1 MNDEG
6 KLSSEIHEKI
16 FKQRIEAKMLASTRA
31 LESGEQ
37 PVAIFLGGQP
47 GSGKGGL
54 ARKTM
59 EELSAEK
66 TVHIDVDNLRENHP
80 SYRSWQRDPATEKIA
95 ADLSH
100 ADASA
105 WGKSLFS
112 SAIANRRNI
121 MIDGT
126 LGNPQSTEK
135 QINTL
140 KDAGYEVTVRALA
153 VQPEVS
159 HLGVLKRFE
168 EGVQKGAP
176 RWVPRE
182 VEASA
187 YEGLPKTLQLVEST
201 QTDAPIQVQVF
212 DRNKSKLYDN
222 RDTSI
227 ASQTTAEQALKTER
241 QRPLNASEQQSY
253 SKDWDMVITSMAQRQ
268 APGQEIKEAAK
279 LAEQMCPDRKL
290 SVAGAASIDS
300 KAAQP
305 DLAQKST
312 KQVTADT
319 LASLSMPATPSS
331 KLLGKIAEPP
341 SPAAN
346 ESSNLKLK

>member
-1 MNDEG
+1 MSEDG
-6 KLSSEIHEKI
+6 KLRSEIHEKI

-31 LESGEQ
+31 LEPGEQ

-47 GSGKGGL
+47 GAGKGGL

-80 SYRSWQRDPATEKIA
+80 SYRSWQRDHATEKIA

-126 LGNPQSTEK
+126 LGNPQNTEK
-135 QINTL
+135 QINML
-140 KDAGYEVTVRALA
+140 KDAGYEVKVRALA

-168 EGVQKGAP
+168 EGAQTGAP

-187 YEGLPKTLQLVEST
+187 YEGLPKTLQLVESKQADT
-201 QTDAPIQVQVF
+201 PTQVQVF
-212 DRNKSKLYDN
+212 DRNKNKLYDN
-222 RDTSI
+222 RETSI
-227 ASQTTAEQALKTER
+227 ASRTTAEQVLNTER

-253 SKDWDMVITSMAQRQ
+253 SKDWDMVIASMAQRQ
-268 APGQEIKEAAK
+268 ALVQEIKEATE
-279 LAEQMCPDRKL
+279 LAEQMCPERKL
-290 SVAGAASIDS
+290 SVAGTTSIES
-300 KAAQP
+300 KTANP
-305 DLAQKST
+305 DLAQKNT
-312 KQVTADT
+312 KHDTADT
-319 LASLSMPATPSS
+319 LGLLSMAASPSS
-331 KLLGKIAEPP
+331 KLLEKIAEPP
-341 SPAAN
+341 PPAAN
-346 ESSNLKLK
+346 ESSRFKIN